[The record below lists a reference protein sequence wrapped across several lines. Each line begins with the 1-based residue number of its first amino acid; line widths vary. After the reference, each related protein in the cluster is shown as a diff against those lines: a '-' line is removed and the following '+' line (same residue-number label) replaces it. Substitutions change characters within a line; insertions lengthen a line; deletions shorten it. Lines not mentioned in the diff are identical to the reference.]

1 MIFHFIKKL
10 LCIFVRYSLFC
21 ALLYN
26 AVLPLVLEN
35 KVAIMICLFAKI
47 SFATGD
53 KAMGKAQRYTME
65 QIQAAQK
72 SLRGL
77 AVKNAGKTR
86 AETVEFLAADIRKAV
101 EQGYSLNEIRD
112 TLAKAGISAPL
123 SRMKALLGQ
132 GEGGSGAN
140 GRGYAGNSGQA

>member
-1 MIFHFIKKL
+1 
-10 LCIFVRYSLFC
+10 
-21 ALLYN
+21 
-26 AVLPLVLEN
+26 
-35 KVAIMICLFAKI
+35 
-47 SFATGD
+47 
-53 KAMGKAQRYTME
+53 MGKAQRYTME
-65 QIQAAQK
+65 QIQTAQK

>member
-1 MIFHFIKKL
+1 
-10 LCIFVRYSLFC
+10 
-21 ALLYN
+21 
-26 AVLPLVLEN
+26 
-35 KVAIMICLFAKI
+35 
-47 SFATGD
+47 
-53 KAMGKAQRYTME
+53 MGKAQRYTME

-86 AETVEFLAADIRKAV
+86 AETVEFLSADIRKAV

>member
-1 MIFHFIKKL
+1 
-10 LCIFVRYSLFC
+10 
-21 ALLYN
+21 
-26 AVLPLVLEN
+26 
-35 KVAIMICLFAKI
+35 
-47 SFATGD
+47 
-53 KAMGKAQRYTME
+53 MGKAQRYTME

-86 AETVEFLAADIRKAV
+86 AADIRKAV

>member
-1 MIFHFIKKL
+1 
-10 LCIFVRYSLFC
+10 
-21 ALLYN
+21 
-26 AVLPLVLEN
+26 
-35 KVAIMICLFAKI
+35 
-47 SFATGD
+47 
-53 KAMGKAQRYTME
+53 MGKAQRYTME

-101 EQGYSLNEIRD
+101 EQGFSLNEIRD

>member
-1 MIFHFIKKL
+1 
-10 LCIFVRYSLFC
+10 
-21 ALLYN
+21 
-26 AVLPLVLEN
+26 
-35 KVAIMICLFAKI
+35 
-47 SFATGD
+47 
-53 KAMGKAQRYTME
+53 MGKAQRYTTE

>member
-1 MIFHFIKKL
+1 
-10 LCIFVRYSLFC
+10 
-21 ALLYN
+21 
-26 AVLPLVLEN
+26 
-35 KVAIMICLFAKI
+35 
-47 SFATGD
+47 
-53 KAMGKAQRYTME
+53 MGKAQRYTME

-140 GRGYAGNSGQA
+140 GRGYAENSGQA

>member
-1 MIFHFIKKL
+1 
-10 LCIFVRYSLFC
+10 
-21 ALLYN
+21 
-26 AVLPLVLEN
+26 
-35 KVAIMICLFAKI
+35 
-47 SFATGD
+47 
-53 KAMGKAQRYTME
+53 MGKAQRYTME

-140 GRGYAGNSGQA
+140 GRRYAGNSGQA

>member
-1 MIFHFIKKL
+1 
-10 LCIFVRYSLFC
+10 
-21 ALLYN
+21 
-26 AVLPLVLEN
+26 
-35 KVAIMICLFAKI
+35 
-47 SFATGD
+47 
-53 KAMGKAQRYTME
+53 MGEAQRYTME

>member
-1 MIFHFIKKL
+1 
-10 LCIFVRYSLFC
+10 
-21 ALLYN
+21 
-26 AVLPLVLEN
+26 
-35 KVAIMICLFAKI
+35 
-47 SFATGD
+47 
-53 KAMGKAQRYTME
+53 MGKAQRYTME

-123 SRMKALLGQ
+123 SRIKALLGQ

>member
-1 MIFHFIKKL
+1 
-10 LCIFVRYSLFC
+10 
-21 ALLYN
+21 
-26 AVLPLVLEN
+26 
-35 KVAIMICLFAKI
+35 
-47 SFATGD
+47 
-53 KAMGKAQRYTME
+53 MGKAQRYTME
-65 QIQAAQK
+65 QIHAAQK

>member
-1 MIFHFIKKL
+1 
-10 LCIFVRYSLFC
+10 
-21 ALLYN
+21 
-26 AVLPLVLEN
+26 
-35 KVAIMICLFAKI
+35 
-47 SFATGD
+47 
-53 KAMGKAQRYTME
+53 MGKAQRYTME

-72 SLRGL
+72 SLRGR
-77 AVKNAGKTR
+77 AGKNAGKTR

>member
-1 MIFHFIKKL
+1 
-10 LCIFVRYSLFC
+10 
-21 ALLYN
+21 
-26 AVLPLVLEN
+26 
-35 KVAIMICLFAKI
+35 
-47 SFATGD
+47 
-53 KAMGKAQRYTME
+53 MGKAQRYTME
-65 QIQAAQK
+65 QNQAAQK

>member
-1 MIFHFIKKL
+1 
-10 LCIFVRYSLFC
+10 
-21 ALLYN
+21 
-26 AVLPLVLEN
+26 
-35 KVAIMICLFAKI
+35 
-47 SFATGD
+47 
-53 KAMGKAQRYTME
+53 MGKAQRYTME

-77 AVKNAGKTR
+77 AVKNAGKAR

>member
-1 MIFHFIKKL
+1 
-10 LCIFVRYSLFC
+10 
-21 ALLYN
+21 
-26 AVLPLVLEN
+26 
-35 KVAIMICLFAKI
+35 
-47 SFATGD
+47 
-53 KAMGKAQRYTME
+53 MGKAQRYTME
-65 QIQAAQK
+65 QIQASQK

>member
-1 MIFHFIKKL
+1 
-10 LCIFVRYSLFC
+10 
-21 ALLYN
+21 
-26 AVLPLVLEN
+26 
-35 KVAIMICLFAKI
+35 
-47 SFATGD
+47 
-53 KAMGKAQRYTME
+53 MGKAQRYTME

-77 AVKNAGKTR
+77 AVKDAGKTR

>member
-1 MIFHFIKKL
+1 
-10 LCIFVRYSLFC
+10 
-21 ALLYN
+21 
-26 AVLPLVLEN
+26 
-35 KVAIMICLFAKI
+35 
-47 SFATGD
+47 
-53 KAMGKAQRYTME
+53 MGKAQRYTME

-77 AVKNAGKTR
+77 AGKNAGKTR

>member
-53 KAMGKAQRYTME
+53 KAMGKAQRY
-65 QIQAAQK
+65 
-72 SLRGL
+72 
-77 AVKNAGKTR
+77 
-86 AETVEFLAADIRKAV
+86 
-101 EQGYSLNEIRD
+101 SLNEIRD

>member
-1 MIFHFIKKL
+1 
-10 LCIFVRYSLFC
+10 
-21 ALLYN
+21 
-26 AVLPLVLEN
+26 
-35 KVAIMICLFAKI
+35 
-47 SFATGD
+47 
-53 KAMGKAQRYTME
+53 MGKAQRYTME

>member
-1 MIFHFIKKL
+1 
-10 LCIFVRYSLFC
+10 
-21 ALLYN
+21 
-26 AVLPLVLEN
+26 
-35 KVAIMICLFAKI
+35 
-47 SFATGD
+47 
-53 KAMGKAQRYTME
+53 MGKAQRDTME
-65 QIQAAQK
+65 QIQAAQQ

>member
-1 MIFHFIKKL
+1 
-10 LCIFVRYSLFC
+10 
-21 ALLYN
+21 
-26 AVLPLVLEN
+26 
-35 KVAIMICLFAKI
+35 
-47 SFATGD
+47 
-53 KAMGKAQRYTME
+53 MGKAQRYTME

-77 AVKNAGKTR
+77 AVKNAEKTR

>member
-1 MIFHFIKKL
+1 
-10 LCIFVRYSLFC
+10 
-21 ALLYN
+21 
-26 AVLPLVLEN
+26 
-35 KVAIMICLFAKI
+35 
-47 SFATGD
+47 
-53 KAMGKAQRYTME
+53 MGKAQRYTME

-86 AETVEFLAADIRKAV
+86 AETVEFLASDIRKAV

>member
-1 MIFHFIKKL
+1 
-10 LCIFVRYSLFC
+10 
-21 ALLYN
+21 
-26 AVLPLVLEN
+26 
-35 KVAIMICLFAKI
+35 
-47 SFATGD
+47 
-53 KAMGKAQRYTME
+53 MGKAQRYTME

-140 GRGYAGNSGQA
+140 GRGYAEIPGKPEPESMVTAQADTAVTTDLPGGKKCSYF